1 MSDASQ
7 DIVAIEPPVKRDGF
21 PVIPKEVGH
30 GFLKTTVTHPL
41 LLAVFDEIESKN
53 PKNQNEVTK
62 KVSGNYGKRELAAVA
77 AFLPWRGSPVSHP

>member
-1 MSDASQ
+1 MGNASQ

-21 PVIPKEVGH
+21 PVIPKKVGH
-30 GFLKTTVTHPL
+30 GFLETTVTHSL

-53 PKNQNEVTK
+53 PKNPDRVTK

-77 AFLPWRGSPVSHP
+77 AFLPWRGSPDFHP